1 MLQAPQPL
9 PLETILTAL
18 VNELAAVPDP
28 FLLILDDYHTLD
40 SPQVDEAL
48 TFLLDY
54 QPPQLHLVLGS
65 REDPNLP
72 LARLRARGQL
82 TELRAADLR
91 FTGGNGRLP
100 QHPHAA
106 RPDPAGNR
114 RPGRAHRRMG
124 RRAANGRPR
133 PAGHAGARRRS
144 PRLPGIVRRQP
155 PLYVLDYLLE
165 EVLQQQPAEV
175 RDFLLRTAVL
185 DQLNGPLCDA
195 VLGEAGAGNGR
206 RILDT
211 LEKSNLFLVPLDAQ
225 RLWYRYHHLFAEV
238 LQAHLHDEPG
248 IDIAALHRRA
258 GRWYAEQDQLAPAIH
273 HTLAAADFPA
283 AAALL
288 EAVWPEM
295 NQSFQAAGWLQW
307 ARQLPDAA
315 VIARPLL
322 GAQYA
327 WALID
332 NGDMDGAIG
341 RVREVEQ
348 QNNVATLEDPIP
360 AMLALARAQIALV
373 HGEFD
378 TAVDYARHG
387 QSLAGDDFAAARASQ
402 R

>member
-1 MLQAPQPL
+1 
-9 PLETILTAL
+9 
-18 VNELAAVPDP
+18 
-28 FLLILDDYHTLD
+28 
-40 SPQVDEAL
+40 
-48 TFLLDY
+48 
-54 QPPQLHLVLGS
+54 
-65 REDPNLP
+65 
-72 LARLRARGQL
+72 
-82 TELRAADLR
+82 
-91 FTGGNGRLP
+91 
-100 QHPHAA
+100 
-106 RPDPAGNR
+106 
-114 RPGRAHRRMG
+114 
-124 RRAANGRPR
+124 
-133 PAGHAGARRRS
+133 
-144 PRLPGIVRRQP
+144 
-155 PLYVLDYLLE
+155 
-165 EVLQQQPAEV
+165 V

-195 VLGEAGAGNGR
+195 VLGEAGAGNAR

-238 LQAHLHDEPG
+238 LQAHLQDEPG

-295 NQSFQAAGWLQW
+295 NQSFRAAGWLQW

-332 NGDMDGAIG
+332 VGDMDGAIG

-387 QSLAGDDFAAARASQ
+387 QSLAGDDFLQRAQAAVILGVTNWSRGELEAAYAAMAGWVDSMLAIDNLYFAAASTFVLADLREAQGRLHEAVQIYRRSLARAADQEAVLRPILSHHHLGLAMLYHEMDAAGSATQ
-402 R
+402 AWQKGTRSGAAIRSDQLAHSLASRPGAAENFRRGVGSGAGAAG